1 MASLD
6 GEALARIRTAE
17 AIGFAF
23 RPANPD
29 LFWGFAVDVGE
40 AREKVER
47 YFAACAAR

>member
-29 LFWGFAVDVGE
+29 LFWGCAVSAGGLMQ
-40 AREKVER
+40 
-47 YFAACAAR
+47 